1 MHVIRHNFII
11 NKMRKFHFFSLIIL
25 TVIAC
30 QKKENTLFLK
40 IPADQSGI
48 TFNNT
53 IVETDSFNIIN
64 SEYIFNGGGV
74 AVGDFNN
81 DNRPDLFF
89 TGNQVANKL
98 YLNQG
103 DFEFLDVSKDSD
115 IEAKDKWKTGIALI
129 DINNDSFLDVYI
141 CAAMY
146 PSSSEKANILFVN
159 QGLNGDGI
167 PTFKDMAAAYGI
179 ADTGNSMNATFFDY
193 DKDGLLDLYVLNNVD
208 VHELPSNYRAKITD
222 GSAVSN
228 DRLYHNNGDNT
239 FTDVTLEAGI
249 TIEGYGLGIAIAD
262 LNSDGWSDIYVS
274 NDYLSNDILYVNNG
288 DGTFSNKIG
297 ELIKHQSKF
306 SMGNDISDFN
316 NDGFLDIMTLD
327 MLGETNYRLKTTNSK
342 SRYNDYIFNEKYG
355 YEYQYMRNML
365 QTGRGV
371 DIPYQEIGLMAGIS
385 KTDWSWSPLFVDMD
399 NDGYRDLLITNGFP
413 RDITD
418 LDFGEFNFNMR
429 RYLSP
434 IQILDSIPVVK
445 IPNYAYKN
453 NGNGLFSDVGQE
465 WGLNVPSFSNGA
477 VFADLDNDGDMDYVV
492 NNINDE
498 AFLFEN
504 TLDKQKELGHN
515 FLMVDLLGPETNTSG
530 IGAKIAIRFND
541 DSLQY
546 YEHHLSRGYM
556 SSVHDIAH
564 FGLGESGDIKCLE
577 ILWPDGK
584 FQKLNGVKVNQT
596 IQLNYTDASQ
606 VSPNEVA
613 FPFTPKKTAPIYK
626 EVSDS
631 VGISYTH
638 QEKDMIDYNVQR
650 ILPHKLTQNGPC
662 LVSGDLNGDGT
673 EDFIVGSASGYS
685 PEIFFQNKDGLF
697 TNSQLFSNERDK
709 KYEEEGLALFD
720 LENDG
725 DLDLYLVSGSNE
737 FDKTDNM
744 YEDRLLVNDGKG
756 NFSLAPDK
764 MPKIKASG
772 SVVKVHDFDGDG
784 YVDLFVGGR
793 TPFAKFP
800 LPDRSYLLKNH
811 EGILKDDTETIC
823 PALRTI
829 GMITDATWADVDQD
843 GLSDLILAG
852 EFMPIT
858 IFKNKKSTLDKTKET
873 GLDSLNGWW
882 ESILAHDFDGDGDLD
897 LVAGNLG
904 ANNFYQPSKD
914 RPVTLFAK
922 DFDNNGT
929 VDPVMFAYF
938 KTDFNDQTYKSFPVN
953 FWGDLYGQSPL
964 FRAKY
969 NFYKEYAKTTQQE
982 LLSPE
987 ELNKAVKLTL
997 NYDKSS
1003 YFENMG
1009 NGTFKCRQLPLEVQI
1024 APINRMMITD
1034 YNADSNTDLLLV
1046 GNNHGNEVFIGR
1058 LDAFN
1063 GGLLKGDGQGGFKM
1077 IKEQESG
1084 FIVPGD
1090 AKDMISIK
1098 NVKGKHPYIVV
1109 SQNRDKIKVFQ
1120 KK

>member
-25 TVIAC
+25 TIIAC

-179 ADTGNSMNATFFDY
+179 ADSGNSMNATFFDY

-355 YEYQYMRNML
+355 YEYQYTRNML

-371 DIPYQEIGLMAGIS
+371 GIPYQEIGLMAGIS

-685 PEIFFQNKDGLF
+685 PEIFF
-697 TNSQLFSNERDK
+697 SE
-709 KYEEEGLALFD
+709 
-720 LENDG
+720 
-725 DLDLYLVSGSNE
+725 
-737 FDKTDNM
+737 
-744 YEDRLLVNDGKG
+744 
-756 NFSLAPDK
+756 
-764 MPKIKASG
+764 
-772 SVVKVHDFDGDG
+772 
-784 YVDLFVGGR
+784 
-793 TPFAKFP
+793 
-800 LPDRSYLLKNH
+800 
-811 EGILKDDTETIC
+811 
-823 PALRTI
+823 
-829 GMITDATWADVDQD
+829 
-843 GLSDLILAG
+843 
-852 EFMPIT
+852 
-858 IFKNKKSTLDKTKET
+858 
-873 GLDSLNGWW
+873 
-882 ESILAHDFDGDGDLD
+882 
-897 LVAGNLG
+897 
-904 ANNFYQPSKD
+904 
-914 RPVTLFAK
+914 
-922 DFDNNGT
+922 
-929 VDPVMFAYF
+929 
-938 KTDFNDQTYKSFPVN
+938 
-953 FWGDLYGQSPL
+953 
-964 FRAKY
+964 
-969 NFYKEYAKTTQQE
+969 
-982 LLSPE
+982 
-987 ELNKAVKLTL
+987 
-997 NYDKSS
+997 
-1003 YFENMG
+1003 
-1009 NGTFKCRQLPLEVQI
+1009 
-1024 APINRMMITD
+1024 
-1034 YNADSNTDLLLV
+1034 
-1046 GNNHGNEVFIGR
+1046 
-1058 LDAFN
+1058 
-1063 GGLLKGDGQGGFKM
+1063 
-1077 IKEQESG
+1077 
-1084 FIVPGD
+1084 
-1090 AKDMISIK
+1090 
-1098 NVKGKHPYIVV
+1098 
-1109 SQNRDKIKVFQ
+1109 
-1120 KK
+1120 